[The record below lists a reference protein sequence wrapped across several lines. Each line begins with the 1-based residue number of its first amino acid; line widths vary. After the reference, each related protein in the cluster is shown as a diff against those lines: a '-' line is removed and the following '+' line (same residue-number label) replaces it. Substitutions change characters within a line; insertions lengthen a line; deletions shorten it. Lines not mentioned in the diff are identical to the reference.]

1 MGRLASSQMTVSI
14 CVESRTLCHAA
25 SRCLSRSV
33 TDVAPRTLGHMNK
46 TPSLDFLVVHK
57 GRITLHL
64 EGGAKPS
71 IGGG

>member
-1 MGRLASSQMTVSI
+1 
-14 CVESRTLCHAA
+14 
-25 SRCLSRSV
+25 
-33 TDVAPRTLGHMNK
+33 MNK